1 MSSLTFTLDSIRNP
15 SGACPISE
23 PPRVRTP
30 TQRPASRGRHVAGLQ
45 TSVNTHTHTHAP
57 ARAYVHARQRAHVRT
72 CARAHT
78 HARGKGSRVQFRG
91 PAREG
96 RTQPWHNLLREVFL
110 NSQPAPQAA
119 DPPQPEPGVQ
129 QDGEF
134 SFPLESVK
142 KLKDLQELQE
152 PGIRNHRKS
161 GGPVVPKVCSHQK
174 FPEEL
179 KPLCKEPNAPEILQR
194 LEAIAEDPESCEIC
208 AFAACAGC

>member
-1 MSSLTFTLDSIRNP
+1 MNTFLLSALCFLGTWTVL
-15 SGACPISE
+15 
-23 PPRVRTP
+23 
-30 TQRPASRGRHVAGLQ
+30 AG
-45 TSVNTHTHTHAP
+45 
-57 ARAYVHARQRAHVRT
+57 
-72 CARAHT
+72 
-78 HARGKGSRVQFRG
+78 
-91 PAREG
+91 
-96 RTQPWHNLLREVFL
+96 
-110 NSQPAPQAA
+110 
-119 DPPQPEPGVQ
+119 GVTV

-194 LEAIAEDPESCEIC
+194 LGEFPPPWWMGSGSSLIGGVGGGCALIGGSAETVVISSKL
-208 AFAACAGC
+208 